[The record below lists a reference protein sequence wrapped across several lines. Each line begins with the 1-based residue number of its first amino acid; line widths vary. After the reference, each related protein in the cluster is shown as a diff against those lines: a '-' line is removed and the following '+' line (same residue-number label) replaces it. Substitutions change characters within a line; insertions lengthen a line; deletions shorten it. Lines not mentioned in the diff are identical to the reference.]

1 MGTVGTRSP
10 PGFILPHPTLHNQSC
25 QACSW
30 FSIAALICISW
41 IKMASLSL
49 IMLMIASAS
58 ALPFPQL
65 TEEQFSARARSLDK
79 PNNVLITN
87 SYTQV
92 RRQGRM
98 GAEDNIKFPT
108 LEVRNPNELSRGP
121 VQNKL
126 FTRGPVYKKSTA
138 DIEEKIREINRAV
151 EAKIEEQEKKLQEEP
166 TVEQVEEAIDTLTD
180 LAAIEVVAEEMAEAA
195 IMADEMAEVEK
206 EMMVD
211 AEEDVKEMVDLKVV
225 DIGESLAEEIAEEIK
240 EEIVEEMEAEELV
253 EELVMEEMIKEA
265 VIDEVEAAAVEENII
280 ESEVTT
286 VDPSE
291 EEVDFGDITEVAV

>member
-1 MGTVGTRSP
+1 MV
-10 PGFILPHPTLHNQSC
+10 
-25 QACSW
+25 
-30 FSIAALICISW
+30 FSSS
-41 IKMASLSL
+41 SLL
-49 IMLMIASAS
+49 VMFIASAS

-65 TEEQFSARARSLDK
+65 TEEQFSARARSLDE

-138 DIEEKIREINRAV
+138 DIEEKIREINLAV

-166 TVEQVEEAIDTLTD
+166 TVEEVEEVIDTLTD
-180 LAAIEVVAEEMAEAA
+180 LAAIEVVAEEIAEAA
-195 IMADEMAEVEK
+195 IMADEMEEVE
-206 EMMVD
+206 EGI
-211 AEEDVKEMVDLKVV
+211 AEMVDLKVV
-225 DIGESLAEEIAEEIK
+225 DIGEMVAEEIAEEIE
-240 EEIVEEMEAEELV
+240 EEIVEQVKEEAEELV
-253 EELVMEEMIKEA
+253 EELVMEEMVKEA
-265 VIDEVEAAAVEENII
+265 VIDEAEADAVEENII

-286 VDPSE
+286 VGPSE
-291 EEVDFGDITEVAV
+291 DEVDFGDITEVAV

>member
-1 MGTVGTRSP
+1 MGIV
-10 PGFILPHPTLHNQSC
+10 
-25 QACSW
+25 
-30 FSIAALICISW
+30 ALSKISW
-41 IKMASLSL
+41 VKMVSSSSSLL
-49 IMLMIASAS
+49 VLFIASAS

-65 TEEQFSARARSLDK
+65 TEEQFSARARSLDE

-138 DIEEKIREINRAV
+138 DIEEKIREINLAV
-151 EAKIEEQEKKLQEEP
+151 EAKIEEQEK
-166 TVEQVEEAIDTLTD
+166 EQVEEVIDTLTD
-180 LAAIEVVAEEMAEAA
+180 LAAIEVVAEEIAEAA
-195 IMADEMAEVEK
+195 IMADEMEEVE
-206 EMMVD
+206 EGI
-211 AEEDVKEMVDLKVV
+211 ADVVDLKVI
-225 DIGESLAEEIAEEIK
+225 DIGEMVAEEIAEEIE
-240 EEIVEEMEAEELV
+240 EEIVEQVKEEAEELV
-253 EELVMEEMIKEA
+253 EELVMEEMVKEA
-265 VIDEVEAAAVEENII
+265 VIDEAEADAVEENII

-286 VDPSE
+286 VDPSKD
-291 EEVDFGDITEVAV
+291 EVDFGDITEVAV

>member
-1 MGTVGTRSP
+1 MVS
-10 PGFILPHPTLHNQSC
+10 S
-25 QACSW
+25 S
-30 FSIAALICISW
+30 
-41 IKMASLSL
+41 SLVL
-49 IMLMIASAS
+49 FIASAS

-65 TEEQFSARARSLDK
+65 TEEQFSARARSLDE

-138 DIEEKIREINRAV
+138 DIEEKIREINLAV
-151 EAKIEEQEKKLQEEP
+151 EAKIEEQEKILEEEP
-166 TVEQVEEAIDTLTD
+166 TVEEVEEVIDTLMN
-180 LAAIEVVAEEMAEAA
+180 LAAVEVVAEEMAEAA
-195 IMADEMAEVEK
+195 IMADAEVEM
-206 EMMVD
+206 EVMLD
-211 AEEDVKEMVDLKVV
+211 PEQTEEDIKEMVDLKVV
-225 DIGESLAEEIAEEIK
+225 DIGESVAEEIAEEIE
-240 EEIVEEMEAEELV
+240 EEIVEQVKEELV

-265 VIDEVEAAAVEENII
+265 VIDELADAEAVEENIV
-280 ESEVTT
+280 ESEITT
-286 VDPSE
+286 VGPSE

>member
-30 FSIAALICISW
+30 FSIVALICISW

-49 IMLMIASAS
+49 MMLMIASAS

-138 DIEEKIREINRAV
+138 DIEEKIREINLAV
-151 EAKIEEQEKKLQEEP
+151 EAKIEEQEKILEEP
-166 TVEQVEEAIDTLTD
+166 TVEEGEEVIATLMN
-180 LAAIEVVAEEMAEAA
+180 LAAVEVVAEEMAEAA
-195 IMADEMAEVEK
+195 IMADAEVEM
-206 EMMVD
+206 EVMLD
-211 AEEDVKEMVDLKVV
+211 PEQTEEDIKEMVDLKVV
-225 DIGESLAEEIAEEIK
+225 DIGESVAEEIAEEIE
-240 EEIVEEMEAEELV
+240 EEIVEQVKEELV

-265 VIDEVEAAAVEENII
+265 VIDELADAEAVEE
-280 ESEVTT
+280 T
-286 VDPSE
+286 
-291 EEVDFGDITEVAV
+291 

>member
-1 MGTVGTRSP
+1 MVS
-10 PGFILPHPTLHNQSC
+10 S
-25 QACSW
+25 
-30 FSIAALICISW
+30 
-41 IKMASLSL
+41 SLL
-49 IMLMIASAS
+49 VVFLASAS

-65 TEEQFSARARSLDK
+65 TEEEFSARARSLDE

-98 GAEDNIKFPT
+98 GAQDNIKFPT

-138 DIEEKIREINRAV
+138 DIEEKIREINLAV

-166 TVEQVEEAIDTLTD
+166 TVEQVEEVIDTLTD

-195 IMADEMAEVEK
+195 IMADEMEEVE
-206 EMMVD
+206 EGI
-211 AEEDVKEMVDLKVV
+211 AEMVDLKVV
-225 DIGESLAEEIAEEIK
+225 DIGEMVAEEIAEEIE
-240 EEIVEEMEAEELV
+240 EEIVEQVKEELV

-265 VIDEVEAAAVEENII
+265 VIDEAEADAVEENII

-291 EEVDFGDITEVAV
+291 AEVDFGDITEVAV

>member
-1 MGTVGTRSP
+1 MVS
-10 PGFILPHPTLHNQSC
+10 S
-25 QACSW
+25 S
-30 FSIAALICISW
+30 S
-41 IKMASLSL
+41 SLL
-49 IMLMIASAS
+49 VMFIASTS

-65 TEEQFSARARSLDK
+65 TEEQFSARARSLDE

-138 DIEEKIREINRAV
+138 DIEEKIREINLAV

-166 TVEQVEEAIDTLTD
+166 TVEEVEKVIDTLTD
-180 LAAIEVVAEEMAEAA
+180 LAAIEVVAEEIAEAA
-195 IMADEMAEVEK
+195 IMADEMEEVE
-206 EMMVD
+206 EGI
-211 AEEDVKEMVDLKVV
+211 AEMVDLKVV
-225 DIGESLAEEIAEEIK
+225 DIGEMVTEEIAEEIVEQVK
-240 EEIVEEMEAEELV
+240 EEAEELV
-253 EELVMEEMIKEA
+253 EELVMEEMVKEA
-265 VIDEVEAAAVEENII
+265 VIDEAEAEAVEENII

-286 VDPSE
+286 VGPSE
-291 EEVDFGDITEVAV
+291 DEVDFGDITEVAV

>member
-1 MGTVGTRSP
+1 
-10 PGFILPHPTLHNQSC
+10 
-25 QACSW
+25 
-30 FSIAALICISW
+30 
-41 IKMASLSL
+41 MASLSL
-49 IMLMIASAS
+49 MMLMIASAS

-138 DIEEKIREINRAV
+138 DIEEKIREINLAV